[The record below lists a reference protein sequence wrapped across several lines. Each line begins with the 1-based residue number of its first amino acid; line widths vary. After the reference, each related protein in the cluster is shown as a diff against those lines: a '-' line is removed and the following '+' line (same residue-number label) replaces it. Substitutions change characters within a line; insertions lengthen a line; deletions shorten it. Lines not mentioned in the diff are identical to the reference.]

1 MAKTILTQLGEL
13 IGARLKTLAE
23 KIATALS
30 DAKAYTDEKIAALV
44 DSAPETLDTLKE
56 IADQITDNKTI
67 LDAITDAVTAH
78 QHDTATAEKAGFM
91 SAADKS
97 YLDSIGTF
105 DDFLD
110 AYNTATAGIDYLTQT
125 V

>member
-56 IADQITDNKTI
+56 IADQITDNKTA
-67 LDAITDAVTAH
+67 LDAITEAVTAH

-91 SAADKS
+91 SAEDKS
-97 YLDSIGTF
+97 FLDSIGTF
-105 DDFLD
+105 DDFLN
-110 AYNTATAGIDYLTQT
+110 AYNTATAGVDYLKQT